1 MHEVIEFL
9 RHNEVIL
16 LFLVIALGYILGH
29 IKVGWFSLGTI
40 AGSLIVGLIIGLAGF
55 KISPIIKSVG
65 FGVFIYA
72 VGLRVG
78 PQFFDGMKK
87 DGLKL
92 ITMSLLTCISGFV
105 VVYLLSEWRH
115 FDWGIA
121 PGVLAGA
128 MTNTPTLGAAEQ
140 AITSGAAKPPPG
152 ITAQMAMSSVAVAYA
167 ITYLFGTVGRI
178 VLFKMLPRLFGYDLA
193 AEAKK
198 LEAEMTQGEEGH
210 DPNSDYFSEYHVWD
224 LRSFRVTEPGIIG
237 KSLAELAKEYPEGVA
252 IERIKRGDKIMDPS
266 PEVVLAKDDLIALSG
281 SIQNVAQAASVIGPE
296 EPAKDVLDLMAED
309 LEVLVTNKEVV
320 GKSLHELGK
329 KYGRGCYV
337 TGYLRAGVEQQV
349 TPGMK
354 LAKGDILII
363 SGIATRVDAVAKV
376 LGYPVHR
383 SAVTD
388 LFTLAVGMVIGSL
401 IGAITVKVFGVP
413 LSLGSAGGL
422 LLTGIV
428 ISFLRSRHPTF
439 GNIPGGARAVLEDIG
454 LTIFI
459 VVVGLTAGSSVIKV
473 LKTSGA
479 DVFLVGVAVTLV
491 TAVLPWLWGKYV
503 LKLNPVINIGAC
515 TGAGVIT
522 AALKAVSEEAKS
534 SLPALGYPV
543 PYAVS
548 TILLTVAGY
557 IILQLL

>member
-1 MHEVIEFL
+1 MNEIIEFL
-9 RHNEVIL
+9 RQNEVIL
-16 LFLVIALGYILGH
+16 LFLVIALGYVLGH

-40 AGSLIVGLIIGLAGF
+40 AGSLIVGLAIGLF
-55 KISPIIKSVG
+55 KFEVSPIIKSVG
-65 FGVFIYA
+65 FGIFIYA

-92 ITMSLLTCISGFV
+92 ITMSLVACFAGFATV
-105 VVYLLSEWRH
+105 WALSVWRG

-121 PGVLAGA
+121 PGILSGA

-140 AITSGAAKPPPG
+140 AITSGAAKPPAG
-152 ITAQMAMSSVAVAYA
+152 ITAEMAMSSVAVAYA

-178 VLFKMLPRLFGYDLA
+178 VLFKMLPRMFGYDLA

-198 LEAEMTQGEEGH
+198 LEAEMSQDQPGH
-210 DPNSDYFSEYHVWD
+210 DPNSDYFSEYHLWD
-224 LRSFRVTEPGIIG
+224 LRSFEVTNPELIG
-237 KSLAELAKEYPEGVA
+237 KSLAALAKQHPENVA
-252 IERIKRGDKIMDPS
+252 VERIKRDGKIIEPS
-266 PEVVLAKDDLIALSG
+266 PEVVLAKGDLVALSG
-281 SIQNVAQAASVIGPE
+281 SIGDVAQAAAVIGPE
-296 EPAKDVLDLMAED
+296 KPDKEVLDIMAED
-309 LEVLVTNKEVV
+309 LEVLVTNKAMV
-320 GKSLHELGK
+320 GKSLQEVGRAH
-329 KYGRGCYV
+329 GRGCFI
-337 TGYLRAGVEQQV
+337 TGFLRAGVEQQV
-349 TPGMK
+349 HYSMK
-354 LAKGDILII
+354 LAKGDILVI
-363 SGIATRVDAVAKV
+363 SGVGKRVDTLAKV

-388 LFTLAVGMVIGSL
+388 LFTLSVGMVAGSL

-413 LSLGSAGGL
+413 ISLGSAGGL
-422 LLTGIV
+422 LLAGIV

-439 GNIPGGARAVLEDIG
+439 GNIPGGARAILEDIG

-459 VVVGLTAGSSVIKV
+459 VVVGLTAGSSVVEV
-473 LKTSGA
+473 LKTSGP
-479 DVFLVGVAVTLV
+479 DVFLVGVVVTLV
-491 TAVLPWLWGKYV
+491 TALLPWLWGLYV

-522 AALKAVSEEAKS
+522 AALKAVSEEAGS

-548 TILLTVAGY
+548 TIILTVMGY
-557 IILQLL
+557 LILQLL